1 MPKNSRLQ
9 DVFGVFIL
17 GAMVFALT
25 PSVLQAAEPAL
36 PSHASHNAVDAVSRS
51 RYTPPHREAARH
63 ILIKLDANAD
73 LPRLRARARTHGLDK
88 LDRVYGSDWYTL
100 SLPANANPRATCAI
114 ARHLPGVVMS
124 TTDPIIALDVIPP
137 GDPLYVDDDD
147 PSTKSCD
154 PVTENCDPLQLI
166 DQWGLFKVEAEG
178 AWNVTTGS
186 NGVVIA
192 VIDSGMDL
200 DHDDLIDNVWTNPAD
215 PVNGIDDD
223 GNGFID
229 DVHGADFV
237 GDNLGNPLTD
247 NVASQDANP
256 DIPMGG
262 TWVNDAFAYPYGI
275 RFDGDPAVGDAVDN
289 NFDFFAD
296 LGVFHGTFV
305 AAIVAAMTDNTNPA
319 TGQPEGMA
327 GACWNCKIMPVRMVN
342 AEGNGY
348 GSDAAAAIYYATD
361 MGADIINL
369 SWGFDLD
376 NLDPAGMAEVAVI
389 TDAINH
395 AVANGVIVVAS
406 AGNSGAP
413 ALRFPAA
420 MANTIAVGAS
430 NWLDQ
435 RSGFSTIAGFGEVP
449 DNGFDD
455 DGNGR
460 VDDALDVVAPGE
472 YIWSGYVYSAFESLQ
487 AQFLG
492 DPSLEPGTD
501 AYANSN
507 GTSFSAPLVAGYI
520 GLLKSQFPNATP
532 AEIRDAVR
540 NYAIDLLDPEGVG
553 DNLPGYDAFSGFGRL
568 RMHIPASLSDPAPP
582 PPPPPPS
589 PVIALT
595 VDAVDAG
602 QYGYNYGTSE
612 HGTRLVATFQGDGVT
627 AYQLQVTGYDI
638 DSAGEVAVYLNG
650 TAIGDLTAGP
660 ENGLNA
666 GDVFTL
672 DTALLLNGQ
681 NTLEFRQRTAGFTW
695 GVTSIGVLTPPPP
708 PPVIALTVDAVDAG
722 QYGYNYGTSEHAAR
736 LFATFQGDGV
746 TAYQLQVTGYDID
759 GPKETS
765 IHLNGAQIGYLS
777 QGPDNGLNGGDVISL
792 DPALLVAGEN
802 TLEFREQVAGWT
814 WGVTSI
820 GVLTPPPP
828 PPVIALTVDAVDAG
842 QYGYNYGTSEHE
854 ARLFATFQGDGV
866 TAYQLQVTGYDIDGP
881 KETSIHLNG
890 AQIGYLSESPDNG
903 LNGGDVISLDP
914 ALLVAGENTL
924 EFREQVAGWTWGVT
938 SIGVLTPPPPPPV
951 IALTV
956 DAVDAGQYGYNYGSS
971 EHEARLF
978 ATFQGDGVTAYQLQV
993 TGYDIDGPKETSI
1006 HLNGVQIGYL
1016 SEGPDNGLNG
1026 GDAIS
1031 LDPALLV
1038 AGENTL
1044 EFREQVAGWTWGVT
1058 NLAVVTAAPVIALT
1072 VDAVDTGQYGYNYG
1086 SSEHETQLFATFQGD
1101 RVTAYQLQVTGYD
1114 IDLVDEISVH
1124 LNGVQIGY
1132 LSTGPDNGLNAG
1144 DVISLDPALLVAGKN
1159 SLEFRQRVAGWKWG
1173 VTSLA
1178 VVVQPVVA
1186 LTVGVFDT
1194 GQYGYNYGSSEH
1206 ETQLFATFQG
1216 DGVTAYQLQVT
1227 GYDIDLADEISVHLN
1242 GVQIGYLSTGPNNG
1256 LNAGDVISLDPALLV
1271 AGKNLVEFRQRV
1283 AGWKW
1288 GITNLAVV
1296 APPVVALT
1304 VGVFDTGQYGYN
1316 YGTSEHETQ
1325 LFATFQGDGVTAYQL
1340 QVTGYDID
1348 LVDEISVY
1356 LNGVQIGYLS
1366 TGPDNGLNAGDV
1378 ISLDPALLVAG
1389 ENTLEFRQQV
1399 AGWTWGVT
1407 NLGVF
1412 DL

>member
-777 QGPDNGLNGGDVISL
+777 ESPDNGLNGGDVISL

-854 ARLFATFQGDGV
+854 ARLFATFQGDG
-866 TAYQLQVTGYDIDGP
+866 
-881 KETSIHLNG
+881 
-890 AQIGYLSESPDNG
+890 
-903 LNGGDVISLDP
+903 
-914 ALLVAGENTL
+914 
-924 EFREQVAGWTWGVT
+924 
-938 SIGVLTPPPPPPV
+938 
-951 IALTV
+951 
-956 DAVDAGQYGYNYGSS
+956 
-971 EHEARLF
+971 
-978 ATFQGDGVTAYQLQV
+978 
-993 TGYDIDGPKETSI
+993 
-1006 HLNGVQIGYL
+1006 
-1016 SEGPDNGLNG
+1016 
-1026 GDAIS
+1026 
-1031 LDPALLV
+1031 
-1038 AGENTL
+1038 
-1044 EFREQVAGWTWGVT
+1044 
-1058 NLAVVTAAPVIALT
+1058 
-1072 VDAVDTGQYGYNYG
+1072 
-1086 SSEHETQLFATFQGD
+1086 
-1101 RVTAYQLQVTGYD
+1101 VTAYQLQVTGYD